1 MTDLKKWDYFV
12 LHINFEENKN
22 TGMQNSQK
30 ASEKLG
36 GSLSKEY
43 LEKEFPQQFK
53 SVKPGLHP
61 SKQLQVILNKFGD
74 DGWKLETTEKIGSML
89 MFIFIKEKKLS
100 NLN

>member
-1 MTDLKKWDYFV
+1 MPDIEKWDYFV
-12 LHINFEENKN
+12 LHINFEENKK
-22 TGMQNSQK
+22 TDIQNSQK

-61 SKQLQVILNKFGD
+61 SKQLQVILNKFGEE
-74 DGWKLETTEKIGSML
+74 GWKLQTTERIGNLL
-89 MFIFIKEKKLS
+89 MFIFMRKKKTA
-100 NLN
+100 